1 MAVNQTTIQ
10 TTIKPSTGEPYP
22 LTASSSVDTDNSGGI
37 VHLPETGNSN
47 RKNLSEA
54 QRNASALAL
63 MAPNSSALTVVP
75 ASGDNKISPYAEAI
89 QDITKLD
96 PENLNLDPKASAAWL
111 GVLGFAKDSVT
122 KVFNFASDIIK
133 NIIPAGGHLVN
144 QAGTS
149 KKNNDLLTHAALGGA
164 GLLALTSA
172 TNFIN
177 AFKTLFKWQTSEVPG
192 VVDAT
197 NGLAKVG
204 LAGLVAS
211 KAMAGEPIEK
221 NELIYGGAGLVLF
234 KFIEDGM
241 RGVGPFASIP
251 GVKEIVAFAKDGLKA
266 FGGSG
271 GAAAN
276 KVAGAEA

>member
-1 MAVNQTTIQ
+1 LAVNQTTSRL
-10 TTIKPSTGEPYP
+10 PGEPSP
-22 LTASSSVDTDNSGGI
+22 VTASPSVGYSSAGI
-37 VHLPETGNSN
+37 VPYLPNFANGTDFDA
-47 RKNLSEA
+47 R
-54 QRNASALAL
+54 QNASTLAVPSN
-63 MAPNSSALTVVP
+63 APALTVP

-89 QDITKLD
+89 QNPPD

-111 GVLGFAKDSVT
+111 GVLGFVKDSVT

-192 VVDAT
+192 VVDFI
-197 NGLAKVG
+197 NGLAKLG
-204 LAGLVAS
+204 FAGLFAS
-211 KAMAGEPIEK
+211 KAMAAEPIKKDE
-221 NELIYGGAGLVLF
+221 IVYGGAGLVLF

-251 GVKEIVAFAKDGLKA
+251 GVKEIVLFVRDGLKA
-266 FGGSG
+266 LGGSG

>member
-1 MAVNQTTIQ
+1 LAVI
-10 TTIKPSTGEPYP
+10 PS
-22 LTASSSVDTDNSGGI
+22 
-37 VHLPETGNSN
+37 
-47 RKNLSEA
+47 
-54 QRNASALAL
+54 
-63 MAPNSSALTVVP
+63 NSSALT

-89 QDITKLD
+89 QDITNSN

-111 GVLGFAKDSVT
+111 GGLGFLKDSVA

-192 VVDAT
+192 VVDFI
-197 NGLAKVG
+197 NGLAKLG
-204 LAGLVAS
+204 FAGLVAGN
-211 KAMAGEPIEK
+211 AAAGKPIQK
-221 NELIYGGAGLVLF
+221 QELMYGGAGLVLF

-251 GVKEIVAFAKDGLKA
+251 GVKEIVLFVRDGLKA
-266 FGGSG
+266 LGGTG